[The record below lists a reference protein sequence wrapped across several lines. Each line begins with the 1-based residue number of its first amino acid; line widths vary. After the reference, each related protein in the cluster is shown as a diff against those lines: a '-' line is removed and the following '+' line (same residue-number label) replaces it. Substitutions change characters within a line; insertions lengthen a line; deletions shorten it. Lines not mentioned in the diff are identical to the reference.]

1 MENKTFISLTEGE
14 EVSASAALPDGLY
27 EFKYQGVTN
36 GQHEPTDH
44 DPKTYPTG
52 IVDML
57 VYMPDGHTEQRKETF
72 KLLDT
77 KYNQQRIASL
87 FRALGEPVGPNGK
100 VKAKWSSFIG
110 RKGWMKL
117 ETKKMNNGGDWQGM
131 TFIFPENVE
140 AEKQKYHY
148 QASAAIQ
155 PVQPVQ
161 PAWQAQPTQNPAA
174 TSTTWNSGTTKW

>member
-1 MENKTFISLTEGE
+1 MENNTFISLTEGE
-14 EVSASAALPDGLY
+14 EVSASSALPDGLY

-36 GQHEPTDH
+36 GQHEPTDF
-44 DPKTYPTG
+44 DPNTYPTG

-57 VYMPDGHTEQRKETF
+57 VYLPDGHTEQRKETF

-110 RKGWMKL
+110 HKGWMKL
-117 ETKKMNNGGDWQGM
+117 ETKKMNNGGDWQGV

-140 AEKQKYHY
+140 AEKKKYGY
-148 QASAAIQ
+148 QEPT
-155 PVQPVQ
+155 PVQSAPQ
-161 PAWQAQPTQNPAA
+161 PQWQQSPSPAP
-174 TSTTWNSGTTKW
+174 TWNSGKKQW